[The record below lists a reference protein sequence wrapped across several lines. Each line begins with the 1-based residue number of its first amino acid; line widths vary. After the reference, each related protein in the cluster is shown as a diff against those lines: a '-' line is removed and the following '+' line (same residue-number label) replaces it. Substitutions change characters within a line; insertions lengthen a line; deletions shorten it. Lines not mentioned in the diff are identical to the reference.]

1 MHDFDKLDMAN
12 LNLFGVPVAEAAD
25 AMKDTASSQ
34 ETQKVLSD
42 LIDIVEQ
49 SEADI
54 HSYNIRKS
62 FVYYD
67 VSSFKESW
75 NIDIALWPWGVS
87 DLRLLEIWRWDEAKG
102 FRCDRLLQ
110 KRDKL
115 LWWPEP

>member
-1 MHDFDKLDMAN
+1 MYDFEKLDMAN
-12 LNLFGVPVAEAAD
+12 LNLFGVPIAEAAD

-54 HSYNIRKS
+54 HNYNIRKS

-67 VSSFKESW
+67 VSPYKQSS
-75 NIDIALWPWGVS
+75 NICIAL
-87 DLRLLEIWRWDEAKG
+87 
-102 FRCDRLLQ
+102 
-110 KRDKL
+110 
-115 LWWPEP
+115 